1 MAALTL
7 TLVGGPTMPIEADGF
22 RLVTDP
28 TFDAPG
34 EYQLSYV
41 TLTKTSGPALSADRI
56 VPVDAV
62 LISHDQHSD
71 NLYHSGRAFAAMAPR
86 VFTTVAGAARL
97 GGPAEG
103 LRPWDAKQLVNAGG
117 ARLTISATPA
127 RHGPAGIE
135 PMSGDVIGF
144 VLTFDDAPIPPIYI
158 TGDTVW
164 YDGVAEVARRFA
176 VGVVVL
182 FAGAAQTRGPFHLT
196 MDTNDAIETAHT
208 FPAALIVPIHHDG
221 WAHLTQDGADLEQ
234 AFTALG
240 LRSRLQML
248 KPGVAMPIDLA
259 K

>member
-1 MAALTL
+1 MTALTL
-7 TLVGGPTMPIEADGF
+7 TRVGGPTMPIEADGF

-56 VPVDAV
+56 GPVDAV

-71 NLYHSGRAFAAMAPR
+71 NLDHSGRAFAAMAPR

-103 LRPWDAKQLVNAGG
+103 LRLW
-117 ARLTISATPA
+117 
-127 RHGPAGIE
+127 
-135 PMSGDVIGF
+135 
-144 VLTFDDAPIPPIYI
+144 
-158 TGDTVW
+158 
-164 YDGVAEVARRFA
+164 
-176 VGVVVL
+176 
-182 FAGAAQTRGPFHLT
+182 
-196 MDTNDAIETAHT
+196 
-208 FPAALIVPIHHDG
+208 DG

-248 KPGVAMPIDLA
+248 KPGVAVPIDLA